1 MQKNAK
7 SKKFEPKKIRKFCSS
22 VTFLSFCGYG
32 SSHFPTICIPNLILP
47 LSVTEETFIEA
58 AQKDPRAFRVL
69 YQKYFGKLLRYVL
82 RKTGDEDL
90 AADLTQQ
97 TFLKA
102 LLHLPQF
109 EPRGV
114 PFSAWLYRIATNEVY
129 KHFAQTQKMH
139 TYYFDTETL
148 AHWIEKHQPQENS
161 EGAELLQERIQKM
174 QKHLKNLPDSDLQLI
189 QLRFFEDKSFK
200 EIAYIL
206 EASES
211 ATKMRLYRI
220 LEKMKKQMTL
230 DI

>member
-1 MQKNAK
+1 M
-7 SKKFEPKKIRKFCSS
+7 S
-22 VTFLSFCGYG
+22 VA
-32 SSHFPTICIPNLILP
+32 
-47 LSVTEETFIEA
+47 EETLIEA
-58 AQKDPRAFRVL
+58 AQKDPQAFQVL

-82 RKTGDEDL
+82 RKTGDEEL

-102 LLHLPQF
+102 LLHLPKF

-129 KHFAQTQKMH
+129 KHFQQTQKMPVYH
-139 TYYFDTETL
+139 FDTETL
-148 AHWIEKHQPQENS
+148 AIWIEQHQPAENR
-161 EGAELLQERIQKM
+161 EGVELLQERLQKM
-174 QKHLKNLPDSDLQLI
+174 QKHLKNLSESDLNLI

-220 LEKMKKQMTL
+220 LEKMKKQMTF
-230 DI
+230 DA